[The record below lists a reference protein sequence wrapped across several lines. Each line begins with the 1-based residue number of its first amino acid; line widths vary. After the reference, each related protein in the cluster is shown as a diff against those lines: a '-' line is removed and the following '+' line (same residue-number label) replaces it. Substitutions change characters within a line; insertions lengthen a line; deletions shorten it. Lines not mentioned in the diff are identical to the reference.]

1 MSGRDPGPGTLQDTM
16 QRSAPGS
23 SLSVALA
30 GIHFPTP
37 VLAAPGPLEFGR
49 QVQAVYDLRAFGGI
63 VTKSVTLEPRPGH
76 PGPDVVDVASGW
88 LNAIG
93 LRNPGVAGF
102 IMHDLPFLRTL
113 ERPIIVSIA
122 GHRIEDYGEAAEV
135 LSDEAGIAGLEINV
149 SCPNVDDG
157 LLFGTDTQRTRG
169 LVEAVRVRTALPL
182 FVKLSPN
189 VTDIGAIA
197 RAAAAGG
204 ADGIALI
211 NTLQGLAVD
220 PQTRRPRLGAGIGG
234 LSGPAIKPVALR
246 MVWEVAQQVDLPI
259 IGIGGITTADDALEF
274 LLCGA
279 DAVAVA
285 SGVISNPRIA
295 EEITE
300 GLSAYLAAQGL
311 KSVAELVGRLRWA

>member
-1 MSGRDPGPGTLQDTM
+1 MRGRDPGPSTLHDM
-16 QRSAPGS
+16 LQRSAPGPL
-23 SLSVALA
+23 LSMTLA
-30 GIHFPTP
+30 GVHFPTP

-122 GHRIEDYGEAAEV
+122 GHRLEEYAEAAEV
-135 LSDEAGIAGLEINV
+135 LSGEAGVTGLEINV
-149 SCPNVDDG
+149 SCPNVEDG
-157 LLFGTDTQRTRG
+157 LLFGTDPVRTRT
-169 LVEAVRVRTALPL
+169 LVEAVRARTALPL
-182 FVKLSPN
+182 FVKLGPN

-197 RAAAAGG
+197 RAAADGG
-204 ADGIALI
+204 ADGLALI

-220 PQTRRPRLGAGIGG
+220 VLTRRPRLGAGIGG

-259 IGIGGITTADDALEF
+259 IGMGGIATADDAIEF

-300 GLSAYLAAQGL
+300 GLKGYLSANGL
-311 KSVAELVGRLRWA
+311 SSIPDLVGRLQWS